1 MPNQYEFL
9 DELIN
14 KKYLQDKTDSPIQSA
29 LANAEDV
36 HLQHPTLQPPALPEN
51 WSVLLD
57 HLQKGSKI

>member
-29 LANAEDV
+29 LRI
-36 HLQHPTLQPPALPEN
+36 TL
-51 WSVLLD
+51 V
-57 HLQKGSKI
+57 